1 MERRD
6 RCLGRI
12 SEIKIQMN
20 EVIKNKS
27 QEESTTD
34 NHEKNSKRKKTTAPW
49 FPGLLPFKHSLRIF
63 Q

>member
-1 MERRD
+1 
-6 RCLGRI
+6 
-12 SEIKIQMN
+12 MN

-34 NHEKNSKRKKTTAPW
+34 NNEKNSKRKKTPPPW